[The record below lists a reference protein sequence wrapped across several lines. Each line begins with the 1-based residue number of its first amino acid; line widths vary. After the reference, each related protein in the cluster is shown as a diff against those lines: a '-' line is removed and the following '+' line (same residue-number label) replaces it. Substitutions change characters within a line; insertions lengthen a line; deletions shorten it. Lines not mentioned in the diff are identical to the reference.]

1 MSSRPAKRPHELTL
15 EVLKVNTPVTPVA
28 IDKHVGID
36 GYSSK
41 HIWFLRKLGFVIDA
55 TKDGR
60 TVTSYT
66 LVSEPAT
73 AEEIRA
79 GKPKKA
85 KAEKTEKVAAKKAA
99 PKKTAEKKVSPKVS
113 PKKVS
118 PKSKT
123 EKSVK
128 SKNLKTIKKVAK
140 ARKDLEDMIKAEPVA
155 TSYAIDPDWDST
167 DNIKVADLI

>member
-1 MSSRPAKRPHELTL
+1 MASRPAKRPHELTL
-15 EVLKVNTPVTPVA
+15 EVLKVNEPVTPAA
-28 IDKHVGID
+28 IDKHVGIE

-60 TVTSYT
+60 TVVSYT
-66 LVSEPAT
+66 LVTEPAN
-73 AEEIRA
+73 AAEIRA
-79 GKPKKA
+79 GKPKKV
-85 KAEKTEKVAAKKAA
+85 KAEKVKKEKADAKKVAAPKAA
-99 PKKTAEKKVSPKVS
+99 KTS

-118 PKSKT
+118 PKAKS

-140 ARKDLEDMIKAEPVA
+140 ARKELDDLLKDEPKSV
-155 TSYAIDPDWDST
+155 SYAIDPDWDSVDT
-167 DNIKVADLI
+167 ANINDLL

>member
-1 MSSRPAKRPHELTL
+1 MASRPAKRPHELTL
-15 EVLKVNTPVTPVA
+15 EVLKVNEPVTPAA

-66 LVSEPAT
+66 LVSEPAN
-73 AEEIRA
+73 AAEIRA
-79 GKPKKA
+79 GKPKKE
-85 KAEKTEKVAAKKAA
+85 KAEKVKKVAAAKKSA
-99 PKKTAEKKVSPKVS
+99 PKKEKAEKKVA

-118 PKSKT
+118 PKAKA

-140 ARKDLEDMIKAEPVA
+140 ARKELKELMTAEPVA
-155 TSYAIDPDWDST
+155 TTFAVDPDWDST
-167 DNIKVADLI
+167 DNINVSDLL

>member
-1 MSSRPAKRPHELTL
+1 MASRPAKRPHELTL
-15 EVLKVNTPVTPVA
+15 EVLKVNEPVTPAA

-66 LVSEPAT
+66 LVSEPAN
-73 AEEIRA
+73 AAEIRA
-79 GKPKKA
+79 GKPKKE
-85 KAEKTEKVAAKKAA
+85 KAEKVKKVAAAKKAA
-99 PKKTAEKKVSPKVS
+99 PKKEKTEKKVA

-140 ARKDLEDMIKAEPVA
+140 ARKELKELLTEEPVA
-155 TSYAIDPDWDST
+155 TTYTVDPDWDST
-167 DNIKVADLI
+167 DNINVSDLL